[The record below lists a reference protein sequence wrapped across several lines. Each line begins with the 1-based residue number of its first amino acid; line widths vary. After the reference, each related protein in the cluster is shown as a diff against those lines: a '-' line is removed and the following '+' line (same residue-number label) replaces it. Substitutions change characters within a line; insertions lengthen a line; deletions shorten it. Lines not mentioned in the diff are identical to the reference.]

1 MDAVSFVWKSVLN
14 RSIHWSA
21 MAMVG
26 DSTSAASPRL
36 RISSRPR
43 MVLPLPGGRD
53 DMHVAVGEILVG
65 IVQNALLVV
74 AKFAVESYC
83 APLAV
88 HIIPSRCGWRPCCML
103 HCISVRHESIDFEPQ
118 IDGENDAGDYGGGA
132 HDVCGNLAGDGR
144 GDVPADEAS
153 DAQHDGGRPI
163 DRALDD
169 EYH

>member
-1 MDAVSFVWKSVLN
+1 MQCRESVIIANSHLLDSGQCLCSSQHSHFSQHINVW
-14 RSIHWSA
+14 
-21 MAMVG
+21 
-26 DSTSAASPRL
+26 
-36 RISSRPR
+36 
-43 MVLPLPGGRD
+43 
-53 DMHVAVGEILVG
+53 
-65 IVQNALLVV
+65 
-74 AKFAVESYC
+74 
-83 APLAV
+83 
-88 HIIPSRCGWRPCCML
+88 
-103 HCISVRHESIDFEPQ
+103 HESIGFEPQ